1 MMSNKERIRNFLF
14 GVTFAFVI
22 FGCGGGNS
30 SESSISEEKI
40 NSVFLS
46 VGKLTVD
53 SNSVITTPFSIK
65 ITDSNKKIA
74 EVITGPKRYPILIQ
88 GKDSNLFEIKSNMN
102 KKRGLFFKDYPKKR
116 SYEIILETNDGMGN
130 TALIPIKYIVSRI
143 KNLPDLRIDSV
154 TLLDSSGNEITKQN
168 PLYPSG
174 RSQKITF
181 RFKVSN
187 IGKGDIPEQKSY
199 YIRFYTSHFDSK
211 HIEIP
216 EIGDLDPGGSTTFE
230 FESPGF
236 ILSSKGNHQIS
247 ISINYNPG
255 LQEKHNYDIFKER
268 NLKNNEIKT
277 TLFIAPSDITPE
289 DLSVEI
295 VNPVNSKIRE
305 NRIKKGD
312 MGINYT
318 RYCFQL
324 RNNSEYPFYN
334 VLASRQIAIHTGITG
349 GYNLVLVRNR
359 IFIGPNEI
367 SKKICMKKIRVPRE
381 IKSGTKEYR
390 VTFSNIGDSNQKNNT
405 NSIEYIIE

>member
-1 MMSNKERIRNFLF
+1 
-14 GVTFAFVI
+14 
-22 FGCGGGNS
+22 
-30 SESSISEEKI
+30 
-40 NSVFLS
+40 
-46 VGKLTVD
+46 
-53 SNSVITTPFSIK
+53 
-65 ITDSNKKIA
+65 
-74 EVITGPKRYPILIQ
+74 
-88 GKDSNLFEIKSNMN
+88 MN
-102 KKRGLFFKDYPKKR
+102 KKRYLFFKDYPKER
-116 SYEIILETNDGMGN
+116 LYEIVLETNDKMGN
-130 TALIPIKYIVSRI
+130 RALIPIKYIVSGT

-154 TLLDSSGNEITKQN
+154 ALLDSNGNEITKQN

-199 YIRFYTSHFDSK
+199 YIRFYTLHFDSK

-216 EIGDLDPGGSTTFE
+216 EIENLEPGESTTFE

-236 ILSSKGNHQIS
+236 ILSSKGNQQIS

-255 LQEKHNYDIFKER
+255 LQKKHNYDIFKER

-289 DLSVEI
+289 NLSVEI
-295 VNPVNSKIRE
+295 VDFANSKIRE
-305 NRIKKGD
+305 NLIKKED

-324 RNNSEYPFYN
+324 RNNSEYPFYHMFSSN
-334 VLASRQIAIHTGITG
+334 REITIHSGITG
-349 GYNLVLVRNR
+349 VYNLVLLRNR
-359 IFIGPNEI
+359 IFIGPNKI

-381 IKSGTKEYR
+381 IESGTKEYR
-390 VTFSNIGDSNQKNNT
+390 VILSNIGDSDKENNT
-405 NSIEYIIE
+405 NFIEYSVE